1 MLTKE
6 KRRAVLS
13 AALFLVVGIMIITS
27 SAFASTSINAFAS
40 TSSDLFI
47 VSSDS
52 GAEVHTMKLKA
63 VKENGEVR
71 PVSGFAISIENVVS
85 VERNGK
91 VTVFS
96 APTSPTFTSAKITD
110 INDNTVDI
118 PITDTGVISFA
129 GYREGVY
136 TLDVIVDDR
145 FAFECIVVIGPEEGQ
160 QQIINKQ
167 ITEVNQQTDVNII
180 TKKFAKGIN
189 KEEVCLFT
197 PSHPICKPKNGKC
210 PSGWGMNEDGQCFPM
225 NKKCPK
231 GYWRADDDESGA
243 CVPIQAFC
251 IDIFPP
257 PPGCPGYNPAL
268 IRGTPEGNLTDGT
281 GNATDTTPPDI
292 PPINDTQSDGSGGV
306 GANET
311 IIPEPPP
318 ECPEGEQ
325 LAPDGLSCEPIV
337 TEEPLECPEGE
348 QPTADGLGCEPIM
361 AEEPIPVEC
370 GEGEELVDGQCQV
383 IPTEEIPTE
392 EDEED
397 TAPEEEDQVEPE
409 DDGGDGDGDEEGGAE
424 QGGAEQGG
432 DEQGVDEGG
441 SQ

>member
-1 MLTKE
+1 MITKE

-13 AALFLVVGIMIITS
+13 STLFMAVGMMIISTG
-27 SAFASTSINAFAS
+27 AFAT

-136 TLDVIVDDR
+136 TLDVIVEDR

-180 TKKFAKGIN
+180 TKKFEKGIN
-189 KEEVCLFT
+189 KERVCLFT
-197 PSHPICKPKNGKC
+197 PSHPICKPINGKC
-210 PSGWGMNEDGQCFPM
+210 PPRWGMNEDGQCFPFY
-225 NKKCPK
+225 KECPR

-243 CVPIQAFC
+243 CVPIPVVC

-268 IRGTPEGNLTDGT
+268 IRDTPGGNLTGGI
-281 GNATDTTPPDI
+281 GNATDTDTTPQPNATDTAPPDI
-292 PPINDTQSDGSGGV
+292 PPVNLTQSDGSDGGGDG

-325 LAPDGLSCEPIV
+325 LSSDGLSCVPIV
-337 TEEPLECPEGE
+337 TEELLECPEGE
-348 QPTADGLGCEPIM
+348 QPTADGLSCEPIT
-361 AEEPIPVEC
+361 AEEP
-370 GEGEELVDGQCQV
+370 
-383 IPTEEIPTE
+383 
-392 EDEED
+392 
-397 TAPEEEDQVEPE
+397 
-409 DDGGDGDGDEEGGAE
+409 
-424 QGGAEQGG
+424 
-432 DEQGVDEGG
+432 
-441 SQ
+441 